1 MLAAALTL
9 LACAPAA
16 FAAPQTLVGGAYG
29 LMKSYMQQDAKDG
42 FAKVVDLGGSST
54 YRVMLN
60 SLTVK
65 VDPALKPVAQYDPKT
80 KTLTFSKDPRKV
92 KGAGKAAMGETVWH
106 EVTHAIE
113 DKHGDIGVF
122 DSEAYAERNVDYMTY
137 VVRSSLP
144 WLEQMEKQAK
154 AGASVTKLGQ
164 YWQKYLASMAAAAK
178 LPSTT
183 AYPPDLGL
191 MRTWFGFRANPD
203 EIKTLYLT
211 DKAFSD
217 KKWANLRK
225 ALGGHVLAIGDSY
238 QGGVI
243 AYFLKSGD
251 PGYDPKVK
259 HGLIAA
265 AADQSRSA
273 PWSNIVSFASGATGT
288 AIGTGQANT
297 KTIVDQTATTD
308 GVPVTCTGGAAYVCS
323 QLDQG
328 GYSDWYLPSRDEL
341 TKLYLN
347 KDAIGRFDSH
357 TIYWSSSEFIP
368 LSNGG
373 LPMPPGAWN
382 QEFDNGHWFSTDK
395 NMSYAHGVRAV
406 RAF

>member
-1 MLAAALTL
+1 MVAAALTL
-9 LACAPAA
+9 LTCAPAA

-29 LMKSYMQQDAKDG
+29 LMKNYMQQDAKDG

-60 SLTVK
+60 SLTLK

-80 KTLTFSKDPRKV
+80 KTLTFSRDPRKV

-122 DSEAYAERNVDYMTY
+122 DTEAYAERNVDYMTY
-137 VVRSSLP
+137 VVRSALP

-154 AGASVTKLGQ
+154 AGASVKKLGQ
-164 YWQKYLASMAAAAK
+164 YWGKYLASMAAAAK

-183 AYPPDLGL
+183 AYPPDLTL

-211 DKAFSD
+211 NKAFSG
-217 KKWANLRK
+217 KRWAKLRK
-225 ALGGHVLAIGDSY
+225 ALGDTSLAVGDPY

-243 AYFLKSGD
+243 AYFLRSGD

-265 AADQSRSA
+265 KTDQSEGIA
-273 PWSNIVSFASGATGT
+273 WSNITDAAVVATGT
-288 AIGTGQANT
+288 AIGTGRANT
-297 KTIVDQTATTD
+297 TAIVGQTSAKS
-308 GVPVTCTGGAAYVCS
+308 GVPVTCTGGAAYICDHLIIGS
-323 QLDQG
+323 
-328 GYSDWYLPSRDEL
+328 YSDWYLPSRDEL
-341 TKLYLN
+341 IALLAN
-347 KDAIGRFDSH
+347 SDALGGLDGY
-357 TIYWSSSEFIP
+357 YWSSSEYSAYSAWPEDTFG
-368 LSNGG
+368 SAY
-373 LPMPPGAWN
+373 GAGK
-382 QEFDNGHWFSTDK
+382 QG
-395 NMSYAHGVRAV
+395 ACRVRAV